1 MIFESFLYVIITLFA
16 MATQNYECSIAT
28 SLFFI
33 VLYMIR
39 GKLDNDD

>member
-1 MIFESFLYVIITLFA
+1 MIFESFLYIIITLFT

-39 GKLDNDD
+39 GRLDNDD